1 MNKIYVVRH
10 GETDWNKNGIC
21 QGKTNISLNENGI
34 AQAKVL
40 KDKINIYM
48 IIWKRKKTYFRIIF
62 EFRVWNLQRN
72 KMEKIW

>member
-48 IIWKRKKTYFRIIF
+48 II
-62 EFRVWNLQRN
+62 
-72 KMEKIW
+72 